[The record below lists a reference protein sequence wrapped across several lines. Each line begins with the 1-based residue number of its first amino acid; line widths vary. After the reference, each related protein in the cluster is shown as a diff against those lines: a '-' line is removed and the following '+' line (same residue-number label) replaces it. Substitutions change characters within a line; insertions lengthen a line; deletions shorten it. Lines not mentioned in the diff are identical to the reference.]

1 MGRRIP
7 VAENLFTWPSN
18 DPRLIAGRRISD
30 GRLVFPFPEGPEAAE
45 HERVELG
52 GRGALWSFTVQRF
65 PPKNPPFTGESD
77 PKRFRPYAVGYVE
90 LPGELIVEA
99 RLDVDDPS
107 SLAIGQDMEMA
118 VIPFRTT
125 DAGDE
130 IVTYAFRPAA

>member
-7 VAENLFTWPSN
+7 VAEKLFTWPSN
-18 DPRLIAGRRISD
+18 DPRLIAGRRITD
-30 GRLVFPFPEGPEAAE
+30 GKLVFPFPDGPDAADFE
-45 HERVELG
+45 PVELG
-52 GRGALWSFTVQRF
+52 ARGALWSYTVQRF
-65 PPKNPPFTGESD
+65 PPKSPPYTGETD

-99 RLDVDDPS
+99 RLDVDDLS
-107 SLAIGQDMEMA
+107 SLTIGQDMEMA

-125 DAGDE
+125 EQGDE

>member
-1 MGRRIP
+1 MGRRIA

-30 GRLVFPFPEGPEAAE
+30 GRLVFPLPDGPEAADY
-45 HERVELG
+45 ERVELG
-52 GRGALWSFTVQRF
+52 AKGALWSYTVQRF
-65 PPKNPPFTGESD
+65 PPKNPPYTGETD

-107 SLAIGQDMEMA
+107 DLTIGQDMEMA

-125 DAGDE
+125 EQGDE
-130 IVTYAFRPAA
+130 VVTYAFRPAA